1 MVASTVTERPI
12 VKALIA
18 AKQDFGKLLKNK
30 VNPHFKSRY
39 ADLSAVCNSVDEA
52 LAKHGLTYVQP
63 FEMEGGAMFIVTK
76 LLHTGGEEMVSK
88 YPVPVGGKPQEL
100 GSAIT
105 YGRRFSL
112 CSLLGI
118 AADEDDDANEAQS
131 APHEAPKPPAPR
143 PLPLASRPSVPTW
156 RGKILKVD
164 EIKSKDGKVAWKIT
178 GQMGEEFWT
187 QSPAHADVA
196 SSVMGSEK
204 QVVMLHHKK
213 DQSYICDSVDP
224 VMEGG
229 K

>member
-156 RGKILKVD
+156 RGKILKV
-164 EIKSKDGKVAWKIT
+164 EELVKGKAWKLT
-178 GQMGEEFWT
+178 GQMGEEFYT
-187 QSPAHADVA
+187 SKPEHADVA
-196 SSVMGSEK
+196 SSVAGSEK
-204 QVVMLHHKK
+204 QVVMLHHKTAK
-213 DQSYICDSVDP
+213 GNYECDSVDP